1 MTVVTEKIEEMVL
14 KAQKALS
21 VMTGLSQIQVDA
33 ITAAMCEAGVENAAR
48 LAEMAVQETGM
59 GNVQDK
65 TIKNNFT
72 SQSIYE
78 FLRDK
83 KSVSVIDDENGIK
96 SIAEPFGVIAAL
108 APVTNPTATVYF
120 KSMNAMKTRNV
131 LIFAFHPR
139 AQKCSAAAAMV
150 MRDAAVLAGAPQDCI
165 QWIENPSIE
174 TTNALMKHPGISLI
188 VATGGGAM
196 VKAAYSSGH
205 PAYGVGPGNVPAYV
219 EKTADLNQA
228 VTDIITSK
236 TFDYGVACTA
246 EQCAIFDDRDTAD
259 KALQIF
265 MENGAYICS
274 AEERAKLEKIMFD
287 KEKGVP
293 AAAII
298 GQSPQKIAELAGF
311 SVPSSV
317 KVLMV
322 EAKAMGPADWMSHE
336 KLSPVLAWYVA
347 DGKDK
352 AIQAAIDQLE
362 FGGAGHNSVIHSKD
376 EAIVEEYALKVP
388 SSRVIWNQPSLFG
401 AVGFTSNMPPT
412 FTVGCG
418 ARGGNIITDGLNY
431 KHFINVK
438 RLIKRARANP

>member
-1 MTVVTEKIEEMVL
+1 MTTVIQQIEEMVV
-14 KAQKALS
+14 KANKALS
-21 VMTGLSQIQVDA
+21 MMTSLSQIQVDA
-33 ITAAMCEAGVENAAR
+33 ITEAMCKAGVANAAR
-48 LAEMAVQETGM
+48 LAELAVEETGI
-59 GNVQDK
+59 GNVEAK

-72 SQSIYE
+72 SQCIYD
-78 FLRDK
+78 FIKGKR
-83 KSVSVIDDENGIK
+83 SVGIIEDENGIK
-96 SIAEPFGVIAAL
+96 GIAEPFGVIAAL

-139 AQKCSAAAAMV
+139 AQKCSEASAIV
-150 MRDAAVLAGAPQDCI
+150 MRDAAISAGAPQDCI

-174 TTNALMKHPGISLI
+174 TTDTLMKHPGISLI

-205 PAYGVGPGNVPAYV
+205 PAYGVGPGNVPAYI

-236 TFDYGVACTA
+236 IFDNGVTCTS
-246 EQCAIFDDRDTAD
+246 EQCVIFDDKDVTA
-259 KALQIF
+259 KTLQIF
-265 MENGAYICS
+265 KENGAYICNE
-274 AEERAKLEKIMFD
+274 EERTKLEQIMFD
-287 KEKGVP
+287 KEKGVV
-293 AAAII
+293 AAPII
-298 GQSPQKIAELAGF
+298 GQSPQKIAQMAGF
-311 SVPSSV
+311 NVPDSV
-317 KVLMV
+317 KLLMV

-336 KLSPVLAWYVA
+336 KLSPVLAWYPA
-347 DGKDK
+347 DGKDS

-362 FGGAGHNSVIHSKD
+362 FGGAGHNSVIHSQN

-418 ARGGNIITDGLNY
+418 ARGGNIVTDGLTY
-431 KHFINVK
+431 KHFINLK
-438 RLIKRARANP
+438 RLINRSRPNP